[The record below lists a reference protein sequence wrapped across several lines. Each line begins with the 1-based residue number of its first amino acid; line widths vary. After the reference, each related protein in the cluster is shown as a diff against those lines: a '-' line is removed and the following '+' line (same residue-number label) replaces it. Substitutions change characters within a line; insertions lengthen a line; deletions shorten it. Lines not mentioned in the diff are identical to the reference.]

1 MPKYGTGDRV
11 AQAQYGDGTVTRV
24 DTYHTT
30 IDFDDHGPRTF
41 ASDRVVLASTTTLAP
56 VRKPVRRTRTAKAA
70 KTVVASVPVAQ

>member
-1 MPKYGTGDRV
+1 MAKYGTGDRV

-41 ASDRVVLASTTTLAP
+41 ASDRVVLASTSSAAP
-56 VRKPVRRTRTAKAA
+56 VRKPVRRARAA
-70 KTVVASVPVAQ
+70 KVVKPVVASVPVAQ